1 MKPIFNLVFMSIFIL
16 LSVQQNKKNV
26 LVRLSIFQQTREHPG
41 KDSSQSIRI
50 INASTLKRVSVVVKD
65 LSSVL
70 TDSPLWQQLFPG
82 KKGFTIYLYD
92 VTCNSFEVSAA
103 VRYEANDTLYH
114 LKLNRSNQRATDIAL
129 AGTLIHEIMH
139 CVLLDVFKRAL
150 QQEENA
156 IASILSF
163 GLNKN
168 DSTCIL
174 NNDFFALVNNGDD
187 GQHELISRVFY
198 SDMVSILE
206 HFAGIHKKSFADKN
220 VAKSLAWSGLQKT
233 NAYKELSNEEKNVI
247 QLTILKE
254 KGIDM
259 ETD

>member
-1 MKPIFNLVFMSIFIL
+1 MFVFIL
-16 LSVQQNKKNV
+16 PSVQQDKKKV
-26 LVRLSIFQQTREHPG
+26 PAQSSIYQQTRVHPG

-50 INASTLKRVSVVVKD
+50 INASTLKRVSAVVKD
-65 LSSVL
+65 LSFVL
-70 TDSPLWQQLFPG
+70 TDSPFWQQLFPG

-103 VRYEANDTLYH
+103 VRYEAHDTLYH
-114 LKLNRSNQRATDIAL
+114 LKLNRSNQRAADIAL

-139 CVLLDVFKRAL
+139 CVFLDVYKRAL
-150 QQEENA
+150 QREENA

-168 DSTCIL
+168 DSTCIF
-174 NNDFFALVNNGDD
+174 NNDFFALMNSGDD
-187 GQHELISRVFY
+187 GQHELISRLFY

-233 NAYKELSNEEKNVI
+233 NAYKELSNEDKNLI

-254 KGIDM
+254 KRIDI

>member
-1 MKPIFNLVFMSIFIL
+1 MKPIFNLLFMFVFIL
-16 LSVQQNKKNV
+16 PSVQQDKKNV
-26 LVRLSIFQQTREHPG
+26 PVPLSISQQTRVQPG

-50 INASTLKRVSVVVKD
+50 INASTLKRVSAVVKD
-65 LSSVL
+65 LSFVL
-70 TDSPLWQQLFPG
+70 TDSPFWQQLFPG

-103 VRYEANDTLYH
+103 VRYEAHDTIYH

-168 DSTCIL
+168 DSTRIF
-174 NNDFFALVNNGDD
+174 NNDFFALVNSGDD
-187 GQHELISRVFY
+187 GQHELISRFFY

-206 HFAGIHKKSFADKN
+206 RFAGIHKKSFADKN
-220 VAKSLAWSGLQKT
+220 VARSLAWSGLQKT
-233 NAYKELSNEEKNVI
+233 NAYKELTNEEKNVI

-254 KGIDM
+254 KGIDI